1 MEKDSAETDAG
12 TDATRE
18 HGATGESV
26 PQDVA
31 WTLADQRLFDP
42 ASGDGLTTVIV
53 YAVADA
59 EGIAPKHLKH
69 PPLFDVV
76 DTAALEAAFF
86 GNHAND
92 RSHDP
97 NSSTEFMYRGY
108 RVVVRSDGWVQVY
121 ERADE

>member
-1 MEKDSAETDAG
+1 MN
-12 TDATRE
+12 ATNDD
-18 HGATGESV
+18 GATGESV
-26 PQDVA
+26 PQDIG
-31 WTLADQRLFDP
+31 WNLLEQRAFDVE
-42 ASGDGLTTVIV
+42 SGDGLTTTIV

-59 EGIAPKHLKH
+59 EGIEPKHLKH

-86 GNHAND
+86 GNHGNG

-97 NSSTEFMYRGY
+97 NSSTEFMYRDY

-121 ERADE
+121 ERSTE